1 MLTQEQLRKL
11 VRYSPSVGVFEKLIG
26 QGTKASP
33 KRWKLL
39 GKSNPENSYIYLMIH
54 GKKYTAHQLAWLYMH
69 GEFPTHMID
78 HIDGDR
84 TNNAILNLRQSTGSQ
99 NSANSQ
105 ISKSSTSGIKGVTWS
120 KAAKKWVAR
129 IVSNGKVAFNEYFE
143 KIEDARSAIEAKRV
157 EIHGEFANHGKH
169 RYQVEEELD

>member
-11 VRYSPSVGVFEKLIG
+11 VRYSPVVGAFEKLVG

-39 GKSNPENSYIYLMIH
+39 GKSNADNSYIYLMIR
-54 GKKYTAHQLAWLYMH
+54 GKRYQAHRLAWLYMH
-69 GEFPTHMID
+69 GEFPEHEID

-84 TNNAILNLRQSTGSQ
+84 TNNAISNLRKATHAQ
-99 NSANSQ
+99 NAANAQ
-105 ISKSSTSGIKGVTWS
+105 MSKKNSSGIKGVSWS

-129 IVSNGKVAFNEYFE
+129 IITNGEVAFNAYF
-143 KIEDARSAIEAKRV
+143 KNIEDARSAIEAKRI
-157 EIHGEFANHGKH
+157 ELHGEFANNGKH
-169 RYQVEEELD
+169 RYKIEEELA